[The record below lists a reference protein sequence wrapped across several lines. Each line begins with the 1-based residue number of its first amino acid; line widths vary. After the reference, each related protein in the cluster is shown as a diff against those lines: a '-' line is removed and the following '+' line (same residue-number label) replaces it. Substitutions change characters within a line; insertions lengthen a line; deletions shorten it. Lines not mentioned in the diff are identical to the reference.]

1 MTKDST
7 VSDFIPS
14 LIAGTISGI
23 IFVVSAMALAALIF
37 TGPLSSYLPQGI
49 GILLVGSIIFALFSA
64 LTATYPLILSAP
76 QDIPIAIL
84 ALMAVSIGAD
94 INGQM
99 VAEEAF
105 QFIFVAIG
113 VTSVLVGLFFWILG
127 RFRLGKLVR
136 FIPFPVVGGF
146 LAGTGWLIVKF
157 SFTMMTDMDLT
168 LVNLEHFIES
178 DILFQWFPGLV
189 FAVVMLLAGRRFS
202 HYLLTPGI
210 LTGSIILFYGIMF
223 AQGFTFGELENRGFL
238 LGPFPEGG
246 LFPGF
251 PFQYVPDFRWD
262 LFLVHLPAI
271 ATMMILSAIS
281 VLFNY
286 SGLELIVKEDFDLD
300 KELRLTGYSNILAGM
315 AGTPAGYLTLSETSL
330 AYNIG
335 SRSRLPSIIVAVF
348 CGIALLIGAQALSI
362 FPKVVLGGLLL
373 NLGLEFLVE
382 WLVDTWK
389 RLHKSDYLVIV
400 LILIVIG
407 TVGFLEGIVIG
418 LLMSIALFV
427 INYSKV
433 EVVKYEL
440 TGKTFNS
447 NVERSEY
454 LRKILDDN
462 GDQIFILP
470 LQGFIFFGTAN
481 KLLQRVL
488 YRIESDTSNS
498 MKYLLSDFR
507 QVTGMDS
514 SAVNSF
520 NKLKIM
526 AENHKFQ
533 VLLCGLNQ
541 DINEQLLIEGLIP
554 DDSNLI
560 QIFVDLDHGLEW
572 CEEQIIQTVLKDS
585 NAVDGIRDNSVFRI
599 MLNDISEYLEEQ
611 DVLADTVIIEQGKNP
626 GGIYFLES
634 GHITV
639 KLDSGQG
646 KQIRLKTLGPGT
658 VVGEVSLYL
667 GSKASASV
675 VTNVDCRINYLSKE
689 NFKKMNLEAPEK
701 ITKLHTYVVKLLSDR
716 LAESNATIRALLR

>member
-23 IFVVSAMALAALIF
+23 IFVVSAVALAALIF

-84 ALMAVSIGAD
+84 ALMAVSIGAG

-168 LVNLEHFIES
+168 LVNLEHFIEG

-210 LTGSIILFYGIMF
+210 LTGSIILFYGLMF

-251 PFQYVPDFRWD
+251 PFEYVPDFRWD

-300 KELRLTGYSNILAGM
+300 KELRLTGYSNILAGI

-362 FPKVVLGGLLL
+362 FPKVILGGLLL

-389 RLHKSDYLVIV
+389 RLHNSDYLVIV

-488 YRIESDTSNS
+488 DRIESDTSNS

-526 AENHKFQ
+526 AENHQFQ
-533 VLLCGLNQ
+533 ILLCGLNE
-541 DINEQLLIEGLIP
+541 DINEQLKIEGLIP
-554 DDSNLI
+554 DDSNII
-560 QIFVDLDHGLEW
+560 QTFVDLDHGLEW

-585 NAVDGIRDNSVFRI
+585 GDLDRLRDNSQFRN
-599 MLNDISEYLEEQ
+599 MLSDISEYLEEQ
-611 DVLADTVIIEQGKNP
+611 DVPADMVIIEQGKKA

-634 GHITV
+634 GHFTV
-639 KLDSGQG
+639 RLDSGKE

-658 VVGEVSLYL
+658 IVGEVSLYL

-675 VTNVDCRINYLSKE
+675 VTDVDCRIYYLSKE
-689 NFKKMNLEAPEK
+689 NFKKLQLEAPEK
-701 ITKLHTYVVKLLSDR
+701 TTMLHSYVVKLLSDR
-716 LAESNATIRALLR
+716 LAESNATIQAFMR

>member
-84 ALMAVSIGAD
+84 ALMAVSIGAG

-210 LTGSIILFYGIMF
+210 LTGSIILFYGLMF

-251 PFQYVPDFRWD
+251 PFEYVPDFRWD

-271 ATMMILSAIS
+271 ATMMILSAVS

-300 KELRLTGYSNILAGM
+300 KELRLTGYSNILAGI
-315 AGTPAGYLTLSETSL
+315 AGTPAGYLTLNETSL
-330 AYNIG
+330 AYNLG

-348 CGIALLIGAQALSI
+348 CGIVLLIGAQALSI
-362 FPKVVLGGLLL
+362 FPKVILGGLLL

-488 YRIESDTSNS
+488 DRIESDTSNS

-526 AENHKFQ
+526 AENHQFEI
-533 VLLCGLNQ
+533 LLCGLDQ

-554 DDSNLI
+554 DDSNII
-560 QIFVDLDHGLEW
+560 QTFVDLDHGLEW

-585 NAVDGIRDNSVFRI
+585 GDLDRLRDNSQFRN
-599 MLNDISEYLEEQ
+599 MLSDISEYLEEQ
-611 DVLADTVIIEQGKNP
+611 DVSEDMVIIEQGKKA

-634 GHITV
+634 GHFTV
-639 KLDSGQG
+639 RLDSGKE

-667 GSKASASV
+667 GSEASASV
-675 VTNVDCRINYLSKE
+675 VTDVDCRIYYLSKE
-689 NFKKMNLEAPEK
+689 NFKKLQLEAPEK
-701 ITKLHTYVVKLLSDR
+701 TTMLHSYVVKLLSDR
-716 LAESNATIRALLR
+716 LAESNATIQALLR

>member
-23 IFVVSAMALAALIF
+23 IFVVAAMALAALII

-84 ALMAVSIGAD
+84 ALMAVSIGAG

-178 DILFQWFPGLV
+178 HILFQWFPGLV

-223 AQGFTFGELENRGFL
+223 TQGFTFGELENRGFL

-300 KELRLTGYSNILAGM
+300 KELRLTGYSNILAGI

-433 EVVKYEL
+433 EVGKYEL

-462 GDQIFILP
+462 GDHIFILP

-488 YRIESDTSNS
+488 DHIENNTRNS

-533 VLLCGLNQ
+533 VLLCGLDQ

-560 QIFVDLDHGLEW
+560 QTLVDLDHGLEW

-585 NAVDGIRDNSVFRI
+585 GDLDSLRDNSQFRN
-599 MLNDISEYLEEQ
+599 MLSDISEYLEEQ
-611 DVLADTVIIEQGKNP
+611 DVPADMVIIEQGKKA

-634 GHITV
+634 GHFTV
-639 KLDSGQG
+639 RLDSGKG
-646 KQIRLKTLGPGT
+646 EQIRLKTLGPGT

-675 VTNVDCRINYLSKE
+675 VTDVDCRIYYLSKE
-689 NFKKMNLEAPEK
+689 NFKKLQLKAPEK
-701 ITKLHTYVVKLLSDR
+701 TTMLHSYVVKLLSDR
-716 LAESNATIRALLR
+716 LAESNATIQALLR

>member
-49 GILLVGSIIFALFSA
+49 GILLIGSIIFALFSA

-84 ALMAVSIGAD
+84 ALMAVSIGAG

-127 RFRLGKLVR
+127 HFRLGKLVR

-178 DILFQWFPGLV
+178 DIFFQWFPGLV

-210 LTGSIILFYGIMF
+210 LTGSIILFYGLMF

-251 PFQYVPDFRWD
+251 PFEYVPDFRWD

-271 ATMMILSAIS
+271 ATMMILSAVS

-300 KELRLTGYSNILAGM
+300 KELRLTGYSNILAGI
-315 AGTPAGYLTLSETSL
+315 AGTPAGYLTLNETSL

-362 FPKVVLGGLLL
+362 FPKVILGGLLL

-418 LLMSIALFV
+418 LLMSIVLFV

-481 KLLQRVL
+481 KLLQRIL
-488 YRIESDTSNS
+488 DRIESDTSNS

-526 AENHKFQ
+526 AENHQFEI
-533 VLLCGLNQ
+533 LLCGLDQ
-541 DINEQLLIEGLIP
+541 DINEQLLIEGIIP
-554 DDSNLI
+554 DDSNII
-560 QIFVDLDHGLEW
+560 QTFVDLDHGLEW

-585 NAVDGIRDNSVFRI
+585 GDLDRLRDNSQFRN
-599 MLNDISEYLEEQ
+599 MLSDISEYLEEQ
-611 DVLADTVIIEQGKNP
+611 DVPADMVIIEQGKKA

-634 GHITV
+634 GHFTV
-639 KLDSGQG
+639 RLDSGKG
-646 KQIRLKTLGPGT
+646 EQIRLKTLGPGT

-667 GSKASASV
+667 GSEASASV
-675 VTNVDCRINYLSKE
+675 VTDVDCRIYYLSKE
-689 NFKKMNLEAPEK
+689 NFKKLQLEAPEK
-701 ITKLHTYVVKLLSDR
+701 TTMLHSYVVKLLSDR
-716 LAESNATIRALLR
+716 LAESNATIQALLR

>member
-1 MTKDST
+1 MSKDPT

-23 IFVVSAMALAALIF
+23 IFVVSAMALASLIF
-37 TGPLSSYLPQGI
+37 TGPLSPYLPQGI

-84 ALMAVSIGAD
+84 ALMAVSISSG
-94 INGQM
+94 INGKM
-99 VAEEAF
+99 VTEEAF

-113 VTSVLVGLFFWILG
+113 VTSVLVGLFFWVLG
-127 RFRLGKLVR
+127 HFRLGKLVR

-168 LVNLEHFIES
+168 LVNLERFIES

-210 LTGSIILFYGIMF
+210 LTGSIILFYVVMF
-223 AQGFTFGELENRGFL
+223 SQGFTFGELENKGFL

-251 PFQYVPDFRWD
+251 LFEHVPYFRWD

-300 KELRLTGYSNILAGM
+300 KELRLTGYSNIFVGIAG
-315 AGTPAGYLTLSETSL
+315 APAGYLTLSETSL

-335 SRSRLPSIIVAVF
+335 SRSRLPSIIVAIF
-348 CGIALLIGAQALSI
+348 CGIALVIGAQALSI
-362 FPKVVLGGLLL
+362 FPKVILGGLLL

-454 LRKILDDN
+454 MRKILDDS

-488 YRIESDTSNS
+488 DRIESDSSNS

-526 AENHKFQ
+526 AENHQFKI
-533 VLLCGLNQ
+533 LLCGLNQ
-541 DINEQLLIEGLIP
+541 DVNEQLIIEGLIP
-554 DDSNLI
+554 DDFNII
-560 QIFVDLDHGLEW
+560 QTFVDLDHGLEW
-572 CEEQIIQTVLKDS
+572 CEEQIIKTVLKDS
-585 NAVDGIRDNSVFRI
+585 GDHDKFEDNGHFRN
-599 MLNDISEYLEEQ
+599 MLSDISEYLEEK
-611 DVLADTVIIEQGKNP
+611 DVPADMVIIEQGKKS

-634 GHITV
+634 GHFTV
-639 KLDSGQG
+639 RLDSGKG
-646 KQIRLKTLGPGT
+646 EQIRLKTLGPGT

-675 VTNVDCRINYLSKE
+675 VTDVDCRIYYLSKE
-689 NFKKMNLEAPEK
+689 NFKKLQLEVPEK
-701 ITKLHTYVVKLLSDR
+701 TTMLHSYVVKLLSDR
-716 LAESNATIRALLR
+716 LADSNATIQALLR

>member
-37 TGPLSSYLPQGI
+37 TGPLSPYLPQGI

-178 DILFQWFPGLV
+178 HILFQWFPGLV

-223 AQGFTFGELENRGFL
+223 TQGFTFGELENRGFL

-300 KELRLTGYSNILAGM
+300 KELRLTGYSNILAGI

-335 SRSRLPSIIVAVF
+335 SRSRLPSLIVAIF
-348 CGIALLIGAQALSI
+348 CGIALLVGAQILSI
-362 FPKVVLGGLLL
+362 FPKVILGGLLL

-488 YRIESDTSNS
+488 DRIENDTRNS

-533 VLLCGLNQ
+533 VLLCGLDQ

-560 QIFVDLDHGLEW
+560 QTFVDLDHGLEW
-572 CEEQIIQTVLKDS
+572 CEEKIIQTVLKDS
-585 NAVDGIRDNSVFRI
+585 GDLDSLRDNSQFRN
-599 MLNDISEYLEEQ
+599 MLSDISEYLEEQ
-611 DVLADTVIIEQGKNP
+611 DVPADMVIIEQGKKA

-634 GHITV
+634 GHFTV
-639 KLDSGQG
+639 RLDSGKG
-646 KQIRLKTLGPGT
+646 EQIRLKTLGPGT

-675 VTNVDCRINYLSKE
+675 VTDVDCRIYYLSKE
-689 NFKKMNLEAPEK
+689 NFKKLQLKAPEK
-701 ITKLHTYVVKLLSDR
+701 TTMLHSYVVKLLSDR
-716 LAESNATIRALLR
+716 LAESNATIQALLR

>member
-84 ALMAVSIGAD
+84 ALMAVSIGAG

-157 SFTMMTDMDLT
+157 SFTMMTDIDLT

-178 DILFQWFPGLV
+178 DIFFQWFPGLV

-251 PFQYVPDFRWD
+251 PFEYVPDFRWD

-300 KELRLTGYSNILAGM
+300 KELRLTGYSNILVGIAG
-315 AGTPAGYLTLSETSL
+315 APAGYLTLNETSL

-348 CGIALLIGAQALSI
+348 CGITLLIGAQALSI
-362 FPKVVLGGLLL
+362 FPKVILGGLLL

-488 YRIESDTSNS
+488 DRIESDTSNS

-526 AENHKFQ
+526 AENHQFHI
-533 VLLCGLNQ
+533 LLCGLDQ

-554 DDSNLI
+554 DDSNII
-560 QIFVDLDHGLEW
+560 QTFVDLDHGLEW

-585 NAVDGIRDNSVFRI
+585 GDLDRLRDNSQFRN
-599 MLNDISEYLEEQ
+599 MLSDISEYLEEQ
-611 DVLADTVIIEQGKNP
+611 DVSEDMVIIEQGKKA

-634 GHITV
+634 GHFTV
-639 KLDSGQG
+639 RLDSGKG
-646 KQIRLKTLGPGT
+646 EQIRLKTLGPGT

-667 GSKASASV
+667 GSEASASV
-675 VTNVDCRINYLSKE
+675 VTDVDCRIYYLSKE
-689 NFKKMNLEAPEK
+689 NFKKMQLEAPEK
-701 ITKLHTYVVKLLSDR
+701 TTMLHSYVVKLLSDR
-716 LAESNATIRALLR
+716 LAESNATIQALLR

>member
-37 TGPLSSYLPQGI
+37 TGPLLPYLPQGI

-84 ALMAVSIGAD
+84 ALMAVSISAG
-94 INGQM
+94 INEKI

-113 VTSVLVGLFFWILG
+113 VTSVLVGLFFWVLG

-168 LVNLEHFIES
+168 LVNLEHFIKS

-189 FAVVMLLAGRRFS
+189 FAVVMLLAGRKFS

-210 LTGSIILFYGIMF
+210 LAGSIILFYGIMF
-223 AQGFTFGELENRGFL
+223 VQGFTFGELENRGFL

-251 PFQYVPDFRWD
+251 PFEYVPDFRWD

-271 ATMMILSAIS
+271 ATMMILSTIS

-300 KELRLTGYSNILAGM
+300 KELRLTGYSNILVGITGA
-315 AGTPAGYLTLSETSL
+315 PAGYLTLSETSL

-335 SRSRLPSIIVAVF
+335 SRSRLPSIIVAIF
-348 CGIALLIGAQALSI
+348 CGIALLVGAQILSI
-362 FPKVVLGGLLL
+362 FPKVILGGLLL

-382 WLVDTWK
+382 WIVDTWK
-389 RLHKSDYLVIV
+389 RLNKSDYLVIL

-418 LLMSIALFV
+418 LLMSIVLFV
-427 INYSKV
+427 VNYSKV

-447 NVERSEY
+447 NVERSAY
-454 LRKILDDN
+454 LRQILDDN
-462 GDQIFILP
+462 GDHVFILP

-481 KLLQRVL
+481 RLLQRVL
-488 YRIESDTSNS
+488 DRIESDSGDS
-498 MKYLLSDFR
+498 IKYLLSDFR

-526 AENHKFQ
+526 AENHQFQ
-533 VLLCGLNQ
+533 ILLCGLNE
-541 DINEQLLIEGLIP
+541 DINEQLKIESLIP
-554 DDSNLI
+554 DDSNII
-560 QIFVDLDHGLEW
+560 QTFVDLDHGLEW

-585 NAVDGIRDNSVFRI
+585 GDLDRLGDNSQFRN
-599 MLNDISEYLEEQ
+599 MLSDISAYLEEQ
-611 DVLADTVIIEQGKNP
+611 DVPADMVIIEQGKKA

-639 KLDSGQG
+639 RLDSGKG
-646 KQIRLKTLGPGT
+646 EQIRLKTLGPGT

-675 VTNVDCRINYLSKE
+675 VTDVDCRIYYLSKD
-689 NFKKMNLEAPEK
+689 NFKKLQLEAPEK
-701 ITKLHTYVVKLLSDR
+701 ITILHSFVVRLLSDR
-716 LAESNATIRALLR
+716 LAESNATIQALLR

>member
-84 ALMAVSIGAD
+84 ALMAVSIGAG

-178 DILFQWFPGLV
+178 DIFFQWFPGLV

-251 PFQYVPDFRWD
+251 PFEYVPDFRWD

-300 KELRLTGYSNILAGM
+300 KELRLTGYSNILVGIAG
-315 AGTPAGYLTLSETSL
+315 APAGYLTLNETSL

-335 SRSRLPSIIVAVF
+335 SRSRIPSIIVAVF
-348 CGIALLIGAQALSI
+348 CGITLLIGAQALSI
-362 FPKVVLGGLLL
+362 FPKVILGGLLL

-418 LLMSIALFV
+418 LLMSIVLFV

-488 YRIESDTSNS
+488 DRIESDTSNS

-526 AENHKFQ
+526 AENHQFHI
-533 VLLCGLNQ
+533 LLCGLDQ
-541 DINEQLLIEGLIP
+541 DINEQLLIEGIIP
-554 DDSNLI
+554 DDSNII
-560 QIFVDLDHGLEW
+560 QTFVDLDHGLEW

-585 NAVDGIRDNSVFRI
+585 GDLDRLRDNSQFRN
-599 MLNDISEYLEEQ
+599 MLSDISEYLEEQ
-611 DVLADTVIIEQGKNP
+611 DVSEDMVIIEQGKKA

-634 GHITV
+634 GHFTV
-639 KLDSGQG
+639 RLDSGKG
-646 KQIRLKTLGPGT
+646 EQIRLKTLGPGT

-667 GSKASASV
+667 GSEASASV
-675 VTNVDCRINYLSKE
+675 VTDVDCRIYYLSKE
-689 NFKKMNLEAPEK
+689 NFKKMQLEAPEK
-701 ITKLHTYVVKLLSDR
+701 TTMLHSYVVKLLSDR
-716 LAESNATIRALLR
+716 LAESNATIQALLR

>member
-99 VAEEAF
+99 VAGEAF

-168 LVNLEHFIES
+168 LVNLEHFIKS

-189 FAVVMLLAGRRFS
+189 FAVAMLLAGRRFS

-210 LTGSIILFYGIMF
+210 LAGSIILFYGIMF
-223 AQGFTFGELENRGFL
+223 VQGFTFGELENRGFL

-251 PFQYVPDFRWD
+251 PFKYVPDFRWD

-286 SGLELIVKEDFDLD
+286 SGLELIIKEDFDLD
-300 KELRLTGYSNILAGM
+300 KELRLTGYSNILAGI
-315 AGTPAGYLTLSETSL
+315 AGAPAGYLTLSETSL
-330 AYNIG
+330 AYNLG

-348 CGIALLIGAQALSI
+348 CGIVLLIGAQALSI
-362 FPKVVLGGLLL
+362 FPKVILGGLLL

-418 LLMSIALFV
+418 LLMSIVLFV

-447 NVERSEY
+447 NVERSEF

-462 GDQIFILP
+462 GSHIFILP

-488 YRIESDTSNS
+488 DRIESDTSNS
-498 MKYLLSDFR
+498 IKYLLSDFR

-526 AENHKFQ
+526 AENHQFEI
-533 VLLCGLNQ
+533 LLCGLDQ

-554 DDSNLI
+554 DDSNII
-560 QIFVDLDHGLEW
+560 QTFVDLDHGLEW

-585 NAVDGIRDNSVFRI
+585 GDLDRLRDNSQFRN
-599 MLNDISEYLEEQ
+599 MLSDISEYLEEQ
-611 DVLADTVIIEQGKNP
+611 DVSEDMVIIEQGKKA

-634 GHITV
+634 GHFTV
-639 KLDSGQG
+639 RLDSGKG
-646 KQIRLKTLGPGT
+646 EQIRLKTLGPGT

-667 GSKASASV
+667 GSEASASV
-675 VTNVDCRINYLSKE
+675 VTDVDCRIYYLSKE
-689 NFKKMNLEAPEK
+689 NFKKLQLEAPEK
-701 ITKLHTYVVKLLSDR
+701 TTMLHSYVVKLLSDR
-716 LAESNATIRALLR
+716 LAESNATIQALLR

>member
-7 VSDFIPS
+7 ISDFIPS

-84 ALMAVSIGAD
+84 ALMAVSIGAG

-168 LVNLEHFIES
+168 LVNLERFIES

-251 PFQYVPDFRWD
+251 PFEYVPDFRWD

-300 KELRLTGYSNILAGM
+300 KELRLTGYSNILAGI
-315 AGTPAGYLTLSETSL
+315 AGAPAGYLTLNETSL

-488 YRIESDTSNS
+488 DRIESDTSNS

-533 VLLCGLNQ
+533 VLLCGLDQ

-611 DVLADTVIIEQGKNP
+611 DVPADMVIIEQGKKA

-634 GHITV
+634 GHFTV
-639 KLDSGQG
+639 RLDSGKG
-646 KQIRLKTLGPGT
+646 EQIRLKTLGPGT

-667 GSKASASV
+667 GSEASASV
-675 VTNVDCRINYLSKE
+675 VTDVDCRIYYLSKE
-689 NFKKMNLEAPEK
+689 NFKKLQLEAPEK
-701 ITKLHTYVVKLLSDR
+701 TTMLHSYVVKLLSDR
-716 LAESNATIRALLR
+716 LAESNATIQAFMR

>member
-37 TGPLSSYLPQGI
+37 TGPLSPYLSQGI

-84 ALMAVSIGAD
+84 ALMAVSIGAG

-127 RFRLGKLVR
+127 HFRLGKLVR

-168 LVNLEHFIES
+168 LVNLEHFIKS

-189 FAVVMLLAGRRFS
+189 FAVAMLLAGRRFS

-300 KELRLTGYSNILAGM
+300 KELRLTGYSNILVGIAG
-315 AGTPAGYLTLSETSL
+315 APAGYLTLNETSL

-348 CGIALLIGAQALSI
+348 CGITLLIGAQALSI
-362 FPKVVLGGLLL
+362 FPKVILGGLLL

-488 YRIESDTSNS
+488 DRIESDTSNS

-526 AENHKFQ
+526 AENHQFEI
-533 VLLCGLNQ
+533 LLCGLDQ

-554 DDSNLI
+554 DDSNII
-560 QIFVDLDHGLEW
+560 QTFVDLDHGLEW

-585 NAVDGIRDNSVFRI
+585 GDLDRLRDNSQFRN
-599 MLNDISEYLEEQ
+599 MLSDISEYLEEQ
-611 DVLADTVIIEQGKNP
+611 DVSEDMVIIEQGKKA

-634 GHITV
+634 GHFTV
-639 KLDSGQG
+639 RLDSGKG
-646 KQIRLKTLGPGT
+646 EQIRLKTLGPGT

-667 GSKASASV
+667 GSEASASV
-675 VTNVDCRINYLSKE
+675 VTDVDCRIYYLSKE
-689 NFKKMNLEAPEK
+689 NFKKLQLEAPEK
-701 ITKLHTYVVKLLSDR
+701 TTMLHSYVVKLLSDR
-716 LAESNATIRALLR
+716 LAESNATIQAFMR

>member
-84 ALMAVSIGAD
+84 ALMAVSIGAG

-178 DILFQWFPGLV
+178 DIFFQWFPGLV

-210 LTGSIILFYGIMF
+210 LTGSIILFYGLMF

-251 PFQYVPDFRWD
+251 PFEYVPDFRWD

-300 KELRLTGYSNILAGM
+300 KELRLTGYSNILAGI
-315 AGTPAGYLTLSETSL
+315 AGTPAGYLTLNETSL

-362 FPKVVLGGLLL
+362 FPKVILGGLLL

-418 LLMSIALFV
+418 LLMSIVLFV

-481 KLLQRVL
+481 KLLQRIL
-488 YRIESDTSNS
+488 DRIESDTSNS

-526 AENHKFQ
+526 AENHQFHI
-533 VLLCGLNQ
+533 LLCGLDQ

-554 DDSNLI
+554 DDSNTI
-560 QIFVDLDHGLEW
+560 QTFVDLDHGLEW

-585 NAVDGIRDNSVFRI
+585 GDLDRLRDNSQFRN
-599 MLNDISEYLEEQ
+599 MLSDISEYLEEQ
-611 DVLADTVIIEQGKNP
+611 DVSADMVIIEQGKKA

-634 GHITV
+634 GHFTV
-639 KLDSGQG
+639 RLDSGKG
-646 KQIRLKTLGPGT
+646 EQIRLKTLGPGT

-667 GSKASASV
+667 GSEASASV
-675 VTNVDCRINYLSKE
+675 VTDVDCRIYYLSKE
-689 NFKKMNLEAPEK
+689 NFKKLQLEAPEK
-701 ITKLHTYVVKLLSDR
+701 TTMLHSYVVKLLSDR
-716 LAESNATIRALLR
+716 LAESNATIQALLR

>member
-37 TGPLSSYLPQGI
+37 TGPLSPYLPQGI

-84 ALMAVSIGAD
+84 ALMAVSISAG
-94 INGQM
+94 INEKI

-146 LAGTGWLIVKF
+146 LAGTGWLIFKF
-157 SFTMMTDMDLT
+157 SFIMMTDMDLT
-168 LVNLEHFIES
+168 LVNLEHFIKS

-189 FAVVMLLAGRRFS
+189 FAVAMLLAGRRFS

-271 ATMMILSAIS
+271 ATMMILSTIS

-300 KELRLTGYSNILAGM
+300 KELRLTGYSNILVGITGA
-315 AGTPAGYLTLSETSL
+315 PAGYLTLSETSL

-335 SRSRLPSIIVAVF
+335 SRSRLPSIIVAIF
-348 CGIALLIGAQALSI
+348 CGIALLVGAQILSI
-362 FPKVVLGGLLL
+362 FPKVILGGLLL

-389 RLHKSDYLVIV
+389 RLNKSDYLVIL

-418 LLMSIALFV
+418 LLMSIVLFV
-427 INYSKV
+427 VNYSKV

-447 NVERSEY
+447 NVERSAY
-454 LRKILDDN
+454 LRQILDDN
-462 GDQIFILP
+462 GDHVFILP

-481 KLLQRVL
+481 RLLQRVL
-488 YRIESDTSNS
+488 NRIESDSGDS
-498 MKYLLSDFR
+498 IKYLLSDFR

-526 AENHKFQ
+526 AENHQFHI
-533 VLLCGLNQ
+533 LLCGLDQ

-560 QIFVDLDHGLEW
+560 QTFVDLDHGLEW

-585 NAVDGIRDNSVFRI
+585 GDLDRLRDNSQFRN
-599 MLNDISEYLEEQ
+599 MLSDISEYLEEQ
-611 DVLADTVIIEQGKNP
+611 DVSEDMVIIEQGKKA

-634 GHITV
+634 GHFTV
-639 KLDSGQG
+639 RLDSGKG
-646 KQIRLKTLGPGT
+646 EQIRLKTLGPGT

-667 GSKASASV
+667 GSEASASV
-675 VTNVDCRINYLSKE
+675 VTDVDCRIYYLSKE
-689 NFKKMNLEAPEK
+689 NFKKLQLKAPEK
-701 ITKLHTYVVKLLSDR
+701 TTMLHSYVVKLLSDR
-716 LAESNATIRALLR
+716 LAESNATIQALLR

>member
-37 TGPLSSYLPQGI
+37 TGPLSPYLPQGI

-178 DILFQWFPGLV
+178 HILFQWFPGLV

-223 AQGFTFGELENRGFL
+223 TQGFTFGELENRGFL

-300 KELRLTGYSNILAGM
+300 KELRLTGYSNILAGI

-488 YRIESDTSNS
+488 DRIESDTSNS

-533 VLLCGLNQ
+533 VLLCGLDQ

-560 QIFVDLDHGLEW
+560 QTFVDLDHGLEW

-585 NAVDGIRDNSVFRI
+585 GDLDSLRDNSQFRN
-599 MLNDISEYLEEQ
+599 MLSDISEYLEEQ
-611 DVLADTVIIEQGKNP
+611 DVPADMVIIEQGKKA

-634 GHITV
+634 GHFTV
-639 KLDSGQG
+639 RLDSGKG
-646 KQIRLKTLGPGT
+646 EQIRLKTLGPGT

-675 VTNVDCRINYLSKE
+675 VTDVDCRIYYLSKE
-689 NFKKMNLEAPEK
+689 NFKKLQLKAPEK
-701 ITKLHTYVVKLLSDR
+701 TTMLHSYVVKLLSDR
-716 LAESNATIRALLR
+716 LAESNATIQALLR

>member
-84 ALMAVSIGAD
+84 ALMAVSIGAG

-251 PFQYVPDFRWD
+251 PFEYVPDFRWD

-300 KELRLTGYSNILAGM
+300 KELRLTGYSNILVGIAG
-315 AGTPAGYLTLSETSL
+315 APAGYLTLNETSL
-330 AYNIG
+330 AYNLG

-348 CGIALLIGAQALSI
+348 CGIVLLIGAQALSI
-362 FPKVVLGGLLL
+362 FPKVILGGLLL

-481 KLLQRVL
+481 KLLQRVRD
-488 YRIESDTSNS
+488 RIESDTSNS

-526 AENHKFQ
+526 AENHQFEI
-533 VLLCGLNQ
+533 LLCGLDQ
-541 DINEQLLIEGLIP
+541 DINEQLKIEGLIP
-554 DDSNLI
+554 DDSNII
-560 QIFVDLDHGLEW
+560 QTFVDLDHGLEW

-585 NAVDGIRDNSVFRI
+585 GDLDRLRDNSQFRN
-599 MLNDISEYLEEQ
+599 MLSDISKYLEEQ
-611 DVLADTVIIEQGKNP
+611 DVPADMVIIEQGKKA

-634 GHITV
+634 GHFTV
-639 KLDSGQG
+639 RLDSGKE

-667 GSKASASV
+667 GSEASASV
-675 VTNVDCRINYLSKE
+675 VTDVDCRIYYLSKE
-689 NFKKMNLEAPEK
+689 NFKKLQLEAPEK
-701 ITKLHTYVVKLLSDR
+701 TTMLHSYVVKLLSDR
-716 LAESNATIRALLR
+716 LAESNATIQAFMR

>member
-37 TGPLSSYLPQGI
+37 TGPLSPYLPQGI

-178 DILFQWFPGLV
+178 HILFQWFPGLV

-223 AQGFTFGELENRGFL
+223 TQGFTFGELENRGFL

-300 KELRLTGYSNILAGM
+300 KELRLTGYSNILAGI

-362 FPKVVLGGLLL
+362 FPKVILGGLLL

-488 YRIESDTSNS
+488 DRIENDTRNS

-533 VLLCGLNQ
+533 VLLCGLDQ

-560 QIFVDLDHGLEW
+560 QTFVDLDHGLEW
-572 CEEQIIQTVLKDS
+572 CEEKIIQTVLKDS
-585 NAVDGIRDNSVFRI
+585 GDLDSLRDNSQFRN
-599 MLNDISEYLEEQ
+599 MLSDISEYLEEQ
-611 DVLADTVIIEQGKNP
+611 DVPADMVIIEQGKKA

-634 GHITV
+634 GHFTV
-639 KLDSGQG
+639 RLDSGKG
-646 KQIRLKTLGPGT
+646 EQIRLKTLGPGT

-675 VTNVDCRINYLSKE
+675 VTDVDCRIYYLSKE
-689 NFKKMNLEAPEK
+689 NFKKLQLKAPEK
-701 ITKLHTYVVKLLSDR
+701 TTMLHSYVVKLLSDR
-716 LAESNATIRALLR
+716 LAESNATIQALLR

>member
-37 TGPLSSYLPQGI
+37 TGPLSFYLPQGI

-84 ALMAVSIGAD
+84 ALMAVSIGAG
-94 INGQM
+94 INGKM

-210 LTGSIILFYGIMF
+210 LTGSIILFYGLMF

-251 PFQYVPDFRWD
+251 PFEYVPDFRWD

-300 KELRLTGYSNILAGM
+300 KELRLTGYSNILVGIAG
-315 AGTPAGYLTLSETSL
+315 APAGYLTLNETSL
-330 AYNIG
+330 AYNLG

-362 FPKVVLGGLLL
+362 FPKVILGGLLL

-488 YRIESDTSNS
+488 DRIESDTSNS

-533 VLLCGLNQ
+533 ILLCGLNQ
-541 DINEQLLIEGLIP
+541 DINEQLLIEGIIP
-554 DDSNLI
+554 DDSNII
-560 QIFVDLDHGLEW
+560 QTFVDLDHGLEW

-585 NAVDGIRDNSVFRI
+585 GDLDRLGDNSQFRN
-599 MLNDISEYLEEQ
+599 MLSDISAYLEEQ
-611 DVLADTVIIEQGKNP
+611 DVPADMVIIEQGKKS

-639 KLDSGQG
+639 RLDSGKG

-667 GSKASASV
+667 GSEASASV
-675 VTNVDCRINYLSKE
+675 ITDVDCRIYYLSKE
-689 NFKKMNLEAPEK
+689 NFKKLQLEAPEK
-701 ITKLHTYVVKLLSDR
+701 ITILHSFVVKLLSDR
-716 LAESNATIRALLR
+716 LAESNATIQALLR

>member
-37 TGPLSSYLPQGI
+37 TGPLSPYLPQGI

-178 DILFQWFPGLV
+178 HILFQWFPGLV

-300 KELRLTGYSNILAGM
+300 KELRLTGYSNILAGI

-335 SRSRLPSIIVAVF
+335 SRSRLPSLIVAIF
-348 CGIALLIGAQALSI
+348 CGIALLVGAQILSI
-362 FPKVVLGGLLL
+362 FPKVILGGLLL

-488 YRIESDTSNS
+488 DRIENDTRNS

-533 VLLCGLNQ
+533 VLLCGLDQ

-560 QIFVDLDHGLEW
+560 QTFVDLDHGLEW

-585 NAVDGIRDNSVFRI
+585 GDLDSLRDNSQFRN
-599 MLNDISEYLEEQ
+599 MLSDISEYLEEQ
-611 DVLADTVIIEQGKNP
+611 DVPADMVIIEQGKKA

-634 GHITV
+634 GHFTV
-639 KLDSGQG
+639 RLDSGKG
-646 KQIRLKTLGPGT
+646 EQIRLKTLGPGT

-675 VTNVDCRINYLSKE
+675 VTDVDCRIYYLSKE
-689 NFKKMNLEAPEK
+689 NFKKLQLKAPEK
-701 ITKLHTYVVKLLSDR
+701 TTMLHSYVVKLLSDR
-716 LAESNATIRALLR
+716 LAESNATIQALLR

>member
-7 VSDFIPS
+7 ISDFIPS

-168 LVNLEHFIES
+168 LVNFERLIES

-251 PFQYVPDFRWD
+251 PFEYVPDFRWD

-271 ATMMILSAIS
+271 ATMMILSAVS

-300 KELRLTGYSNILAGM
+300 KELRLTGYSNILVGI

-488 YRIESDTSNS
+488 DRIESDTSNS

>member
-37 TGPLSSYLPQGI
+37 TGPLSPYLPQGI

-178 DILFQWFPGLV
+178 HILFQWFPGLV

-223 AQGFTFGELENRGFL
+223 TQGFTFGELENKGFL

-300 KELRLTGYSNILAGM
+300 KELRLTGYSNILAGI

-335 SRSRLPSIIVAVF
+335 SRSRLPSLIVAIF
-348 CGIALLIGAQALSI
+348 CGIALLVGAQILSI
-362 FPKVVLGGLLL
+362 FPKVILGGLLL

-488 YRIESDTSNS
+488 DRIENDTRNS

-533 VLLCGLNQ
+533 VLLCGLDQ

-560 QIFVDLDHGLEW
+560 QTFVDLDHGLEW
-572 CEEQIIQTVLKDS
+572 CEEKIIQTVLKDS
-585 NAVDGIRDNSVFRI
+585 GDLDSLRDNSQFRN
-599 MLNDISEYLEEQ
+599 MLSDISEYLEEQ
-611 DVLADTVIIEQGKNP
+611 DVPADMVIIEQGKKA

-634 GHITV
+634 GHFTV
-639 KLDSGQG
+639 RLDSGKG
-646 KQIRLKTLGPGT
+646 EQIRLKTLGPGT

-675 VTNVDCRINYLSKE
+675 VTDVDCRIYYLSKK
-689 NFKKMNLEAPEK
+689 NFKKLQLKAPEK
-701 ITKLHTYVVKLLSDR
+701 TTMLHSYVVKLLSDR
-716 LAESNATIRALLR
+716 LAESNATIQALLR

>member
-84 ALMAVSIGAD
+84 ALMAVSIGAG

-178 DILFQWFPGLV
+178 DIFFQWFPGLV

-251 PFQYVPDFRWD
+251 PFEYVPDFRWD

-300 KELRLTGYSNILAGM
+300 KELRLTGYSNILAGI
-315 AGTPAGYLTLSETSL
+315 AGAPAGYLTLNETSL

-362 FPKVVLGGLLL
+362 FPKVILGGLLL

-488 YRIESDTSNS
+488 DRIESDTSNS

-526 AENHKFQ
+526 AENHQFHI
-533 VLLCGLNQ
+533 LLCGLDQ

-585 NAVDGIRDNSVFRI
+585 GDLDRLRDNSQFRN
-599 MLNDISEYLEEQ
+599 MLSDISEYLEEQ
-611 DVLADTVIIEQGKNP
+611 DVPADMVIIEQGKKA

-634 GHITV
+634 GHFTV
-639 KLDSGQG
+639 RLDSGKE

-658 VVGEVSLYL
+658 IVGEVSLYI
-667 GSKASASV
+667 GSEASASV
-675 VTNVDCRINYLSKE
+675 VTDVDCRIYYLSKE
-689 NFKKMNLEAPEK
+689 NFKKLQLEAPEK
-701 ITKLHTYVVKLLSDR
+701 TTMLHSYVVKLLSDR
-716 LAESNATIRALLR
+716 LAESNATIQAFMR